1 MASPD
6 ALKAL
11 LDALETEQN
20 RRRAARQ
27 QASDDTL
34 ASLLDTLGQMH
45 DRLTQ
50 APGYTPPTAEEEE
63 QAMIELE
70 AWFREHGYDIAG

>member
-6 ALKAL
+6 ALKDLVEAL
-11 LDALETEQN
+11 VTEQN

-27 QASDDTL
+27 VAADDTRARFL
-34 ASLLDTLGQMH
+34 AELAQIH

-50 APGYTPPTAEEEE
+50 APGYVAPTPEEAE
-63 QAMIELE
+63 QRMAELE
-70 AWFREHGYDIAG
+70 ARFRELGYDITG

>member
-1 MASPD
+1 
-6 ALKAL
+6 
-11 LDALETEQN
+11 
-20 RRRAARQ
+20 
-27 QASDDTL
+27 
-34 ASLLDTLGQMH
+34 MH